1 MGPDVPFS
9 SPPLRLYARTAGLE
23 IGDDWPSWAAPALWN
38 TAPGSSPFKA
48 VDSLVKYREELTRS
62 SERVLKQS
70 ALALVTDGNI
80 PWLMDVDEARSAL
93 KTVAAKVETRAAK
106 RSAEAEAAAE
116 AERRS
121 TCFQPCTLMHAPHS
135 LHPMFRIMLT
145 CGRSILV
152 HTPQGE
158 IAASLHKSARNQ
170 SESLYNWYVEAE
182 FVGGEVRFSN
192 RALHGPCGSALLA
205 RL

>member
-23 IGDDWPSWAAPALWN
+23 IGDDWPSWAAP
-38 TAPGSSPFKA
+38 APGSSPFKA

-93 KTVAAKVETRAAK
+93 K
-106 RSAEAEAAAE
+106 
-116 AERRS
+116 
-121 TCFQPCTLMHAPHS
+121 
-135 LHPMFRIMLT
+135 I
-145 CGRSILV
+145 G
-152 HTPQGE
+152 
-158 IAASLHKSARNQ
+158 
-170 SESLYNWYVEAE
+170 
-182 FVGGEVRFSN
+182 VGGIIRV
-192 RALHGPCGSALLA
+192 
-205 RL
+205 